1 MALVLHVAFF
11 ACIIVL
17 LSLSFVQPFAG
28 VPYPCALKGSA
39 VAIRSFR
46 LPVSYRN
53 AQPEDLRQTATLCTD
68 VFEGPFQ
75 WYESLKRLGAIEKLY
90 QQLNER
96 HLRFVQ
102 RQLKHAMIVATD
114 EAVKEGKGTIVG
126 FLEIGLLPSPVN
138 ADVEDRSAN
147 ISSLSAISRI
157 DAPIAESPRKE
168 SKRSDVL
175 YLGNVVV
182 SEQYRR
188 RGIASKLL
196 KIAEKIAVKFQET
209 CLYVAVEN
217 SNKEALQF
225 YAARQFDVVLDES
238 QLIGGRR
245 NQQRIFLK
253 KEISSTSS
261 TTTSSASD
269 DNGTI

>member
-1 MALVLHVAFF
+1 MAPVLHVAFF
-11 ACIIVL
+11 ACSIVL

-28 VPYPCALKGSA
+28 VPCPCAWKGSA
-39 VAIRSFR
+39 VAISSFR

-90 QQLNER
+90 HQLNER

-102 RQLKHAMIVATD
+102 GQLKHAMIVATD
-114 EAVKEGKGTIVG
+114 EAEREGKGTIVG
-126 FLEIGLLPSPVN
+126 FLEIGLLPAPVN
-138 ADVEDRSAN
+138 ADVEDCSAN
-147 ISSLSAISRI
+147 ISSISRI
-157 DAPIAESPRKE
+157 DAPIAESPQKE
-168 SKRSDVL
+168 SKRPDVL

-217 SNKEALQF
+217 ANKEALQF